1 MPLEARRQRTVV
13 GYQPSI
19 GFVQRHRTFVGHVAA
34 KRGQHRR
41 AGGRCRRVRRRRSP
55 RKLLATRRTQGTRRH
70 GPRRRSSRSRAPR
83 EGLPAPSRPVG
94 ESRRRD
100 EARRGSRL
108 SPCRSSR
115 SASSGLSRRR
125 RGHVG
130 SVRGEH
136 AGGQGV
142 ERRGA
147 LPSDCADASSG
158 LLKSQAPPDY
168 LPVGRPR
175 AIRFEAPSLQGLPK
189 ASGQPRRERLLTSPR
204 LGNRER
210 RCEHEAPASVEE
222 QGADEDAQPPDRCRC
237 RDVDSTRDANSNVVP
252 VDAGGRELAE
262 HPPPLFSGPATMLDG
277 ARTLSRR
284 PPGPTS
290 HLGPIS

>member
-1 MPLEARRQRTVV
+1 MGGGGVEGSRWRSRGAECRGGRGRFDVVAQLARELEARRLGRAGNVV
-13 GYQPSI
+13 NLDAARRGGTAPADYRSSQSPIRKGAYRSGCTAKCLSKRDVSAPSSVDQPSI

-34 KRGQHRR
+34 KCVDSIDEQ
-41 AGGRCRRVRRRRSP
+41 AGDVVESEEEGVA
-55 RKLLATRRTQGTRRH
+55 LASCSQLVGPEGTRRH

-83 EGLPAPSRPVG
+83 EGLPAPSRPVA

-125 RGHVG
+125 RAHVG

-158 LLKSQAPPDY
+158 LLKSQAPPDSFPSAD
-168 LPVGRPR
+168 LARSGLKPR
-175 AIRFEAPSLQGLPK
+175 ACK
-189 ASGQPRRERLLTSPR
+189 
-204 LGNRER
+204 
-210 RCEHEAPASVEE
+210 V
-222 QGADEDAQPPDRCRC
+222 
-237 RDVDSTRDANSNVVP
+237 
-252 VDAGGRELAE
+252 
-262 HPPPLFSGPATMLDG
+262 
-277 ARTLSRR
+277 SRR
-284 PPGPTS
+284 RLASRGGS
-290 HLGPIS
+290 GS